1 MTIKRPVKNVP
12 TVAAEQFIKGAP
24 DAAAGAQ
31 DPAGVIRGKKR
42 IITVGIGLDL
52 MPRLDAAAAR
62 LSISRAAF
70 INMAIVKTVEN
81 TEQS

>member
-1 MTIKRPVKNVP
+1 MTIKKAVKSAP
-12 TVAAEQFIKGAP
+12 TTTAEHFIQGAP
-24 DAAAGAQ
+24 DAGAVAQ

>member
-1 MTIKRPVKNVP
+1 MTIKRAVKSVP
-12 TVAAEQFIKGAP
+12 AVAAEQFIKGAP
-24 DAAAGAQ
+24 DAAAATK